1 MGDVVLIAGAKRDW
15 REVPF
20 TERLL
25 ELYARVAYM
34 EKGGTNK
41 HFKYKFLQEAQL
53 KERVNLACR
62 DLGIV
67 LLQVHMQ
74 VLRVQPTGLAAL
86 AEAGDAGEAR
96 KPLTQECVVQA
107 TVRLAD
113 AWTTD
118 KDNRLNMVELQGLG
132 GGTDSG
138 DKAPMKAC
146 VAAFK
151 YALMNGLL
159 VATGDEPEQDRGD
172 DERAERL
179 LADLAGCESVAALQ
193 VLKVRVAGFKGGV
206 AFDAL
211 REAYKA
217 AAARLTTGAQ

>member
-1 MGDVVLIAGAKRDW
+1 MGDVVSMAGGKRNW

-41 HFKYKFLQEAQL
+41 HFKYKFLQESQL
-53 KERVNLACR
+53 KDRVNLACR
-62 DLGIV
+62 DLGIIIADLKV
-67 LLQVHMQ
+67 QVIRTTPANA
-74 VLRVQPTGLAAL
+74 LGL
-86 AEAGDAGEAR
+86 EPGDAGAAA
-96 KPLTQECVVQA
+96 KPLTQECVVQCSVLLA
-107 TVRLAD
+107 NAWAREGDKTIETV
-113 AWTTD
+113 T
-118 KDNRLNMVELQGLG
+118 LQGLG

-146 VAAFK
+146 VAALK

-159 VATGDEPEQDRGD
+159 VATGDEPEQSTGD
-172 DERAERL
+172 DERAEQL
-179 LADLAGCESVAALQ
+179 LADLTGCGSVAALQ
-193 VLKVRVAGFKGGV
+193 LLKARVAGFKGGV

-211 REAYKA
+211 KEAYKV
-217 AAARLTTGAQ
+217 AAARLAPAAG